1 MLCDLYPL
9 EVTEVPIVHPRSGLE
24 HGGLESEDE
33 SPKVTAIE
41 QRGLGL
47 SDQMR
52 KQFCYRVVYF
62 LLTVSLSTI

>member
-52 KQFCYRVVYF
+52 KQFC
-62 LLTVSLSTI
+62 